1 MRNIQQQQA
10 KCMEAARDTDLVC
23 TTSTHHAVAS
33 HCRTVLCTGGMTH
46 FLQVN
51 DTLAT
56 CGWHASHCVSIVHG
70 DDLVM
75 ISTANEG
82 ALCNECL
89 AQVTFATVR
98 ETRGVSLPTAVV
110 IQCASVEVVYDV

>member
-1 MRNIQQQQA
+1 MALDDPDSTIQ
-10 KCMEAARDTDLVC
+10 V
-23 TTSTHHAVAS
+23 H
-33 HCRTVLCTGGMTH
+33 
-46 FLQVN
+46 

-70 DDLVM
+70 DDPIV

-89 AQVTFATVR
+89 AQVCNLLKNKNGTVLQVG
-98 ETRGVSLPTAVV
+98 T
-110 IQCASVEVVYDV
+110 